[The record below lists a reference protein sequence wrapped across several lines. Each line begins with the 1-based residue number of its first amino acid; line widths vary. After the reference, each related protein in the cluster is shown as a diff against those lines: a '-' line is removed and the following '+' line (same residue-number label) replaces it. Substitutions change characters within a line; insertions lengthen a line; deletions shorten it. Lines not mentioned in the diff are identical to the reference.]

1 MKTLAVCFTIFT
13 LFSLSAIAQHVNPPE
28 PTIVFDK
35 VEHNYGEIEYGG
47 DGMCTFTFTN
57 KGEEPI
63 MLTSVNAS
71 CGCTAPNWSREPI
84 KPGDTGEVKVKYNTN
99 IVGAFNK
106 SVTVSST
113 GQPAQI
119 VLRIKGNVKPK
130 VVVPQ
135 EETN

>member
-1 MKTLAVCFTIFT
+1 MKTLAVIFSFFTICSMAA
-13 LFSLSAIAQHVNPPE
+13 LAQEVKPAD

-35 VEHNYGEIEYGG
+35 VEHNYGDIEYGG

-57 KGEEPI
+57 KGTEPI

-84 KPGDTGEVKVKYNTN
+84 KPGETGEVKVKYNTN

-113 GQPAQI
+113 GQPAQY

-130 VVVPQ
+130 AVEPQ
-135 EETN
+135 EEVK